1 MLKLKKKTALITKH
15 QMHEKDT
22 GSPEVQIS
30 LLTER
35 IDELSGHL
43 KTHKK
48 DLSSKRGL
56 LRMIIRRKRL
66 TNWLRTSSPKR
77 FQKISKALKLEK

>member
-1 MLKLKKKTALITKH
+1 VLKPKKKTKLINQSQLH
-15 QMHEKDT
+15 GKDT

-30 LLTER
+30 LLSER
-35 IDELSGHL
+35 IDELSSHL

-66 TNWLRTSSPKR
+66 ANWLKTSAPKR
-77 FQKISKALKLEK
+77 FQKVSKALGLEK

>member
-1 MLKLKKKTALITKH
+1 VLKPKKKTALITKH
-15 QMHEKDT
+15 QTHEKDT

-35 IDELSGHL
+35 IDGLAGHL

>member
-1 MLKLKKKTALITKH
+1 MLKLKKKTALVTKH